1 MPSGEG
7 RNPRYDENTKM
18 GISKEQLDEAY
29 GRWLIAE
36 SEIPPNTRT
45 VRHERWQK
53 AMQASIRERAIYNR
67 LKAQFDAEQRMREE
81 AEHKAYIRRLVIQVT
96 GKEPRR

>member
-1 MPSGEG
+1 
-7 RNPRYDENTKM
+7 M
-18 GISKEQLDEAY
+18 GVSKEELTEAY

-36 SEIPPNTRT
+36 SEVPPNTRT

-67 LKAQFDAEQRMREE
+67 LKAQYDAEQRMREE
-81 AEHKAYIRRLVIQVT
+81 VEHKAYIASLVAKVT
-96 GKEPRR
+96 GRNPH